1 MQRFVGRVVLVLLL
15 LAAAAGL
22 AYAVWPKPIEVE
34 AATAVRGPM
43 RVTVDEDG
51 RTRIK
56 ERYIV
61 SSPLAGRLGRIEF
74 REGDPVVAGE
84 TILASIDPLESTLL
98 DPRAR
103 AEAEA
108 RLKAAEA
115 GVARANAL
123 LQRSNT
129 ELEQAQNELHHLEAA
144 EKENAVRPIELERA
158 GSIVG
163 MREKDRS
170 AAEFG
175 ADIAR
180 FELSLA
186 QAALTRTNDGKD
198 DAGWR
203 LEIKAPASGRVLRV
217 LQESAAVVQ
226 PGAPLVEVGDPSDLE
241 LVVDV
246 LSSDGVAILPGAA
259 VSLEQWGGEQP
270 LRGRVRRVEPAA
282 FTKISSLGVEE
293 QRVNVIIDFV
303 DPPEARAGLGDGFR
317 VEARIET
324 WNASEVLT
332 VPLGALFRHGGGP
345 GTPQSWALYRLED
358 GRAVVRKVEVGK
370 RNANQAEIRAGLE
383 ADDRVVVYPSDR
395 VHDGARVRAR
405 GER

>member
-175 ADIAR
+175 ADADSHERRQGRRRLAAR
-180 FELSLA
+180 DQGSGQRA
-186 QAALTRTNDGKD
+186 CAARP
-198 DAGWR
+198 AGER
-203 LEIKAPASGRVLRV
+203 CGGPAG
-217 LQESAAVVQ
+217 SAA
-226 PGAPLVEVGDPSDLE
+226 G
-241 LVVDV
+241 
-246 LSSDGVAILPGAA
+246 
-259 VSLEQWGGEQP
+259 
-270 LRGRVRRVEPAA
+270 RGRR
-282 FTKISSLGVEE
+282 
-293 QRVNVIIDFV
+293 
-303 DPPEARAGLGDGFR
+303 PER
-317 VEARIET
+317 
-324 WNASEVLT
+324 S
-332 VPLGALFRHGGGP
+332 
-345 GTPQSWALYRLED
+345 
-358 GRAVVRKVEVGK
+358 
-370 RNANQAEIRAGLE
+370 
-383 ADDRVVVYPSDR
+383 
-395 VHDGARVRAR
+395 
-405 GER
+405 